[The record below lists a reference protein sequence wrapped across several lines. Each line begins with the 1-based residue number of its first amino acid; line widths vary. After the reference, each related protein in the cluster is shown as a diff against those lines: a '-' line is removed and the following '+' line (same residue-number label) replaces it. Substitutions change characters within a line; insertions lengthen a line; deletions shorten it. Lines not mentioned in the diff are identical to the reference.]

1 MTPSTTAAA
10 ATGVIRSPLS
20 GSKLES
26 RFGRDPSRDNGRDY
40 ASISRIGIGTR
51 DFTFQLPL
59 AITGSTPGRRAAIP
73 DLPYKLSTIEYY
85 EGRLLLRLR
94 PRPSHSPH
102 RHISEE
108 SSIDLN
114 QLLIF

>member
-1 MTPSTTAAA
+1 MTPSTTAVLSSD
-10 ATGVIRSPLS
+10 GSDQVPS

-59 AITGSTPGRRAAIP
+59 VITGSTPTPGRRAAIP
-73 DLPYKLSTIEYY
+73 DLPESGIKLSTIEYY
-85 EGRLLLRLR
+85 KGRLLLRLR

-108 SSIDLN
+108 SSID
-114 QLLIF
+114 